1 VIAKAFRRAVFLD
14 RDGCVSPDE
23 FGYIS
28 NPAGYQL
35 YPWTGEALRLLR
47 SLGYLLILVTNQ
59 SGIARGYFDIPALNR
74 VHDRL
79 QELLAAENV
88 KLDGIYFSPY
98 FADGSVAPYN
108 IEHEDRK
115 PGLGMF
121 RKARRAHRINPG
133 QSWMIGDRQTDITFG
148 KNAGLS
154 SILLLTG
161 NGAWEMLS
169 GLQDWPRQPDYI
181 AENLLTAAK
190 LIELLR

>member
-1 VIAKAFRRAVFLD
+1 MIAKAFRRAVFLD

-79 QELLAAENV
+79 QELW
-88 KLDGIYFSPY
+88 
-98 FADGSVAPYN
+98 
-108 IEHEDRK
+108 
-115 PGLGMF
+115 
-121 RKARRAHRINPG
+121 RRR
-133 QSWMIGDRQTDITFG
+133 M
-148 KNAGLS
+148 
-154 SILLLTG
+154 
-161 NGAWEMLS
+161 
-169 GLQDWPRQPDYI
+169 
-181 AENLLTAAK
+181 
-190 LIELLR
+190 